1 MPFNGSGTYVPPG
14 LPVFPPSP
22 GQVISSNYYTQL
34 INDIASALSLT
45 FLRDGSVS
53 FTGDFNIGNNSLK
66 NLADGSAASPSV
78 RFNTETNTGIY
89 LNGAGKLCLSVA
101 GTKVAEFT
109 TTALTVPESLNV
121 LTPNSGT
128 TGGLRVFGNATSGNA
143 IIQFTDS
150 AGTTQW
156 GYMQITSAGL
166 LSFADSGGTLRAAGF
181 MDMPLTAG
189 TAGRAITLTDR
200 GMAIPA
206 TGNMTIPTN
215 ASVAFPVGCTVGVY
229 NNSGSSI
236 TIAAVT
242 PGTTTL
248 RLGGSATTGTRT
260 LAQRGLVVLWK
271 VATDEWVAL
280 NGGIS

>member
-109 TTALTVPESLNV
+109 VGNGLTLF
-121 LTPNSGT
+121 TPNNGT
-128 TGGLRVFGNATSGNA
+128 TGAVRIIGNATSGNA
-143 IIQFTDS
+143 ILQFVDS
-150 AGTTQW
+150 TGATEW
-156 GYMQITSAGL
+156 SYLSVTSGKI
-166 LSFADSGGTLRAAGF
+166 LSFADSSSVLRAVGF
-181 MDMPLTAG
+181 MDMPITA
-189 TAGRAITLTDR
+189 TTSGRTLALTDR
-200 GMAIPA
+200 GMAVIS
-206 TGNMTIPTN
+206 TGTITIPTN
-215 ASVAFPVGCTVGVY
+215 ASVAFPVGSTVGVY
-229 NNSGSSI
+229 NDSSSSI
-236 TIAAVT
+236 SIAAAGGV
-242 PGTTTL
+242 TL
-248 RLGGSATTGTRT
+248 RLGGSATTGNRT

-271 VATDEWVAL
+271 RYTDEWVAL